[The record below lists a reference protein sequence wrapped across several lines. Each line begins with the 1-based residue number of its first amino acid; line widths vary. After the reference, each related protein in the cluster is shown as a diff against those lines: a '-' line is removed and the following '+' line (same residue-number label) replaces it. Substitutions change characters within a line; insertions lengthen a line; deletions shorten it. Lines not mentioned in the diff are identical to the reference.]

1 MGIPTASI
9 KVGLMKTVIQVLGE
23 IRNVYANE
31 EHFVM
36 VQQLQL
42 NLGKWERFYTNKGE
56 IKNI

>member
-1 MGIPTASI
+1 
-9 KVGLMKTVIQVLGE
+9 MKTVIQVLGE

-42 NLGKWERFYTNKGE
+42 NLGK
-56 IKNI
+56 